1 MSPVHGG
8 KGRRTTVGMVYE
20 EMNFERGVKEKRSDG
35 WWQW

>member
-1 MSPVHGG
+1 VHGG

-20 EMNFERGVKEKRSDG
+20 EMNFERGVEERSDG